1 MIFLSFFD
9 YVIIHYMSIQH
20 RRPAEIDPYTLAAM
34 ARKPR
39 SDEEKKADTALGKR
53 LSALRKERGYTQTE
67 LAEMVGIIQPLISD
81 YERGRLRPHPG
92 ILVKLTK
99 ALQISADEILGIKQK
114 PIKTAPVNRR
124 FLRRLEAVDQLPK
137 RDQEALLR
145 TIDAFLS
152 ARKAS

>member
-1 MIFLSFFD
+1 
-9 YVIIHYMSIQH
+9 MSIQH
-20 RRPAEIDPYTLAAM
+20 RRSNEIEPYNLAVM

-39 SDEEKKADTALGKR
+39 SDEEKKSDAALGKR
-53 LSALRKERGYTQTE
+53 LGALRKERGFTQAE
-67 LAEMVGIIQPLISD
+67 LAERVGIIQPLISD

-92 ILVKLTK
+92 MLVKLTE

-114 PIKTAPVNRR
+114 PKKADPVNRR
-124 FLRRLEAVDQLPK
+124 FLRRLQAVDQLPK